1 MGLKLWTYYHPPS
14 VLAALALVPVG
25 APLALW
31 FGLGLRSEWGLTL
44 QDNVDIVQLITSS
57 IVGGVAVDVFLLFQ
71 LPRMLRPRLHFC
83 YLKHKDGSDMREA
96 YLEVYRPELELTGGY
111 WQWVHLRITNVGT
124 IYYSRFTLACELPN
138 EDWGGTYV
146 ISRDDDY
153 YNLYKANGE
162 QIKQFNPDL
171 GRGPEYLRRYTLR
184 QQKNQIDFEPRD
196 DPRDTGP
203 GDASV
208 YSFCVRPPA
217 VQERTS
223 FKLQLRVAADQASG
237 QTIKYLKMVVLP
249 KPTPDTS

>member
-1 MGLKLWTYYHPPS
+1 M
-14 VLAALALVPVG
+14 
-25 APLALW
+25 
-31 FGLGLRSEWGLTL
+31 
-44 QDNVDIVQLITSS
+44 QLITSS

-171 GRGPEYLRRYTLR
+171 GRGPEYL
-184 QQKNQIDFEPRD
+184 
-196 DPRDTGP
+196 
-203 GDASV
+203 ASV
-208 YSFCVRPPA
+208 YPQAAKEPNRFRATRRPPRYGTRGCLCLLLLREA
-217 VQERTS
+217 TGGARTH
-223 FKLQLRVAADQASG
+223 VVQASVKSGGGPG
-237 QTIKYLKMVVLP
+237 QRADNKIPEDGRTTQTDAGYKLGMFRYGFRGGRFGGCALLRGAE
-249 KPTPDTS
+249 DGH